1 MTGTVV
7 QLRRPTP
14 GPLDRAAS
22 ALAATPVVQTAE
34 AKALARLCLMALAP
48 AGPDQDEKLFATFHD
63 DPAQARAV
71 VEDWIKAVLK

>member
-1 MTGTVV
+1 MTGAVI
-7 QLRRPTP
+7 QLRRPLP
-14 GPLDRAAS
+14 SPLDRAAS
-22 ALAATPVVQTAE
+22 ALAATPVVETSE

-71 VEDWIKAVLK
+71 VEDWIKAVLG